1 MKTPEE
7 YELEVS
13 RLWVKYDSG
22 EIDTNEWTN
31 GVADLFKQAQ
41 KDAYN
46 QAIDDAVENA
56 SCEYE
61 RDYLTGNV
69 DKESILKLKK

>member
-7 YELEVS
+7 YLLEN
-13 RLWVKYDSG
+13 
-22 EIDTNEWTN
+22 EIDPDILADQMPYTDI
-31 GVADLFKQAQ
+31 GVRNAIKQAQ
-41 KDAYN
+41 KDAYS
-46 QAIDDAVENA
+46 QAIEDAVENA

-69 DKESILKLKK
+69 DKKSILKLKK